1 LNEINTQPLA
11 DVAAKLIEMNR
22 EAFEKGNTSGELE
35 KLIGQFYHTFDCKRR
50 LDLLYEQEQK
60 AAAFDEL
67 KFHIMKLKLVS
78 EALLSKLEKEQLQA
92 CLPEGT
98 SFEDLIEQVRKDTNR
113 AAKINKKL
121 ENKRESN
128 IDKRFD

>member
-1 LNEINTQPLA
+1 
-11 DVAAKLIEMNR
+11 
-22 EAFEKGNTSGELE
+22 
-35 KLIGQFYHTFDCKRR
+35 
-50 LDLLYEQEQK
+50 
-60 AAAFDEL
+60 
-67 KFHIMKLKLVS
+67 MKLKLVS